1 MFSVALALQIAIMLR
16 MFRQHCFYQH
26 RVHIN
31 PLFGL
36 LMGSCYYIILPC
48 VFVGYFNELVSGIT
62 VYEDYFTEHNA
73 ALVLF
78 FWSLVLL
85 SFNFGLGSRRF
96 AKYTRRYQP
105 LKPAI
110 HHHAFVKKITL
121 LLCCLAVIFLVS
133 AFQIKDSLFLGYD
146 QAILDNEA
154 IWQARGAMSSLYSIM
169 AVLQLILLTVHWR
182 ELLGR
187 TQKITMLLI
196 FSICSIVLLSMGA
209 RLYVI
214 MALLSGLALYSQHR
228 SGIKIRHVALISA
241 SGLLMFGTIG
251 VLRLENLDGI
261 AAVLL
266 NVITEPVLTSISA
279 FSLITDNP
287 VPLIGQPH
295 LFPVDF
301 QAIVPSFLLPGKDQ
315 LFERLKDYG
324 YAFEAPLG
332 GYHIVFSLLI
342 NFGVIGTLL
351 CAFGVGRLLKPHAQ
365 RRPQKQLFKQISAA
379 ALTGMFAFSLYRD
392 PFFIGVVKNIVLVS
406 VIIPYLLSHWAY
418 KTPTRRAQIRWQV

>member
-1 MFSVALALQIAIMLR
+1 MFSFALALQIGIMLR

-36 LMGSCYYIILPC
+36 LMGSCYYIMLPC
-48 VFVGYFNELVSGIT
+48 IFVGYFNELVSGIT
-62 VYEDYFTEHNA
+62 VYENYFTEKNA

-78 FWSLVLL
+78 FWSFVLL
-85 SFNFGLGSRRF
+85 SFNLGLGSRRF
-96 AKYTRRYQP
+96 AKYTHLNQA
-105 LKPAI
+105 LQSVI
-110 HHHAFVKKITL
+110 HSRAFVKKIII
-121 LLCCLAVIFLVS
+121 LLCCSAVLFLIS

-146 QAILDNEA
+146 QAILDNEG
-154 IWQARGAMSSLYSIM
+154 IWQVRGTLSSLYSIM
-169 AVLQLILLTVHWR
+169 AVLQLILLYFHWR
-182 ELLGR
+182 EPLR
-187 TQKITMLLI
+187 RIQKLTMFFI
-196 FSICSIVLLSMGA
+196 FSISSVVLLSMGA

-214 MALLSGLALYSQHR
+214 MALLSGLACYSQQQG
-228 SGIKIRHVALISA
+228 GIKIRHAALIS
-241 SGLLMFGTIG
+241 SLGLLVFGAIG

-266 NVITEPVLTSISA
+266 NVITEPILTSISA

-287 VPLIGQPH
+287 VSLIGQPH
-295 LFPVDF
+295 LFLVDF
-301 QAIVPSFLLPGKDQ
+301 QAVVPSFLLPGKGQ

-351 CAFGVGRLLKPHAQ
+351 FAWGVGKMLKPQTPKNANQ
-365 RRPQKQLFKQISAA
+365 QVFKQISAA

-392 PFFIGVVKNIVLVS
+392 PFFIGVVKNIMLVS
-406 VIIPYLLSHWAY
+406 VIIPYILSRWAY
-418 KTPTRRAQIRWQV
+418 KTPVRRAQMGWQV